1 MFVWCLCEQGKGA
14 SRQALLKYLM
24 SNFSLGHDEKAVN
37 SHLRVALKSG
47 IEKGLLV
54 QSTGKG
60 LTGSVKLSKGAVKK
74 ATKVTAVKKPKA
86 TAAAKKPK
94 ATAAKR
100 PTTKKAVMPK
110 KVSLSASSKAKKPLS
125 RSSLT
130 KATKAKVS
138 AKPKAAPKKTAAKPK
153 ATKAKVVA
161 KPKVTKA
168 AAGKVKKSAGKK

>member
-1 MFVWCLCEQGKGA
+1 ML
-14 SRQALLKYLM
+14 
-24 SNFSLGHDEKAVN
+24 NFSLGQDEKAVN

-74 ATKVTAVKKPKA
+74 ATKPTAVKKPKT

-94 ATAAKR
+94 ATAAKALTSR
-100 PTTKKAVMPK
+100 KAVTPK
-110 KVSLSASSKAKKPLS
+110 RVSLSASSKAKKPLS
-125 RSSLT
+125 KSSLK
-130 KATKAKVS
+130 KATKTKMS
-138 AKPKAAPKKTAAKPK
+138 AKPKAAPKKTAKPK
-153 ATKAKVVA
+153 ATKAKVVG